1 MDFDQMM
8 DAWKSQ
14 DERPLYGVNGD
25 LLRLVLR
32 HEQADIRR
40 SLRWDQWTTY
50 VVGTVMAAVAIASLW
65 AFLHLRGMSVQA
77 VAAMSAALGAAML
90 WIGALW
96 LSRRRQAVRE
106 REFGSTLQEEVR
118 RNLSLIDYRLSQV
131 GRWSNLL
138 LWSAPIVASASLIV
152 WLIME
157 INGIEDLWLT
167 TGTAAF
173 LIVSIAAT
181 TYDSSRTARQEL
193 LPRRQRLAE
202 LLEMLNSP

>member
-8 DAWKSQ
+8 EAWKAQ

-32 HEQADIRR
+32 NEQAGIRR
-40 SLRWDQWTTY
+40 ALRWDQWTTY
-50 VVGTVMAAVAIASLW
+50 TVGGVMAAVAVVSLW
-65 AFLHLRGMSVQA
+65 AFLHFRGLSLQA
-77 VAAMSAALGAAML
+77 VLALSAGVGATAL

-96 LSRRRQAVRE
+96 LSRRRQSVRE
-106 REFGSTLQEEVR
+106 REFGSTLQDEVR

-157 INGIEDLWLT
+157 INRTDDIWLT
-167 TGTAAF
+167 AGTAAF
-173 LIVSIAAT
+173 LIVSIAST
-181 TYDSSRTARQEL
+181 TYDSSRAARKEL

>member
-8 DAWKSQ
+8 EAWKAQ

-32 HEQADIRR
+32 NEQAGIRR
-40 SLRWDQWTTY
+40 ALRWDQWTTY
-50 VVGTVMAAVAIASLW
+50 AVGGVMAAVAVVSLW
-65 AFLHLRGMSVQA
+65 AFLHFRGLSLPA
-77 VAAMSAALGAAML
+77 VLALSAGVGATAL

-96 LSRRRQAVRE
+96 LSRRRQSVRE
-106 REFGSTLQEEVR
+106 REFGSTLQDEVR

-131 GRWSNLL
+131 GSWSNLL

-157 INGIEDLWLT
+157 INRTNDIWLT
-167 TGTAAF
+167 AGTAAF
-173 LIVSIAAT
+173 LIVSIAST
-181 TYDSSRTARQEL
+181 TYDSSRAARKEL

>member
-8 DAWKSQ
+8 EAWKAQ

-32 HEQADIRR
+32 NEQAGIRR
-40 SLRWDQWTTY
+40 ALRWDQWTTY
-50 VVGTVMAAVAIASLW
+50 AVGGVMAAVALASLW
-65 AFLHLRGMSVQA
+65 AFLHFRGLSLQA
-77 VAAMSAALGAAML
+77 VLALSAGVGATAL

-96 LSRRRQAVRE
+96 LSRRRQSVRE
-106 REFGSTLQEEVR
+106 REFGSTLQDEVR

-157 INGIEDLWLT
+157 INRTDDIWLT
-167 TGTAAF
+167 AGTAAF
-173 LIVSIAAT
+173 LIVSIAST
-181 TYDSSRTARQEL
+181 TYDSSRAARKEL

>member
-8 DAWKSQ
+8 EAWKSQ
-14 DERPLYGVNGD
+14 DERPLYGVDGD

-40 SLRWDQWTTY
+40 ALRWDQWTTY
-50 VVGTVMAAVAIASLW
+50 AVGGVMAAVALASLW
-65 AFLHLRGMSVQA
+65 AFLHYRGLSLQA
-77 VAAMSAALGAAML
+77 VLALSAGLGAVAL
-90 WIGALW
+90 WIAALW
-96 LSRRRQAVRE
+96 LSRRRQSVRE

-131 GRWSNLL
+131 GRWSTLL

-157 INGIEDLWLT
+157 VNRTEDIWLT
-167 TGTAAF
+167 AGTAAF

-181 TYDSSRTARQEL
+181 TYDSSRAARGKL

-202 LLEMLNSP
+202 LLEMLNSR

>member
-8 DAWKSQ
+8 EAWKGQ

-32 HEQADIRR
+32 NEQASIRR
-40 SLRWDQWTTY
+40 ALRWDQWTTY
-50 VVGTVMAAVAIASLW
+50 AVGGVMAAVAVVSLW
-65 AFLHLRGMSVQA
+65 AFLHFRGLSLQA
-77 VAAMSAALGAAML
+77 VLALSAGVGATAL

-96 LSRRRQAVRE
+96 LSRRRQSVRE
-106 REFGSTLQEEVR
+106 REFGSTLQDEVR

-157 INGIEDLWLT
+157 INRTDDIWLT
-167 TGTAAF
+167 AGTAAF
-173 LIVSIAAT
+173 LIVSIAST
-181 TYDSSRTARQEL
+181 TYDSSRAARKEL